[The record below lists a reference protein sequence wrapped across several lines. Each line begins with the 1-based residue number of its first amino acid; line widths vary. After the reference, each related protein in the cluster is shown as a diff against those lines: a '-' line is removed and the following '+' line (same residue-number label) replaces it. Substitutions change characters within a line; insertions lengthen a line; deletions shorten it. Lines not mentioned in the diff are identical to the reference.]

1 VGYARTSYESSDGMP
16 VIGFDMGGT
25 STDVSRYD
33 GKFEHTFENTVAGV
47 TVMAPQLDINT
58 VAAGGGSILS
68 WKNGMFT
75 VGPES
80 AGAHPGPA
88 CYRKGGPLT
97 TTDANLFLGR
107 LLADSFPRIFGP
119 NEDECLDVEITRS
132 KFVDLT
138 SRINSETGQHKTPEE
153 VALGFVEI
161 ANEAMAKPIRLLT
174 EARGFDA
181 SMHHLACFGGAG
193 GQHACAIA
201 SSLGIR
207 RVLIHRFSSILSA
220 YGMML
225 ADVAQ
230 ELQEPASGPYNSS
243 TAIEI
248 DDRIASLRAKVMNA
262 LKEDGVQDEH
272 IKYEAYLNLRYKG
285 TDNTLMILQPEDGDF
300 LGAFRKAHQREFSFD
315 FEDRTVLVE
324 DIRVRGIG
332 KSTLVEEIKP
342 HTELVKIAK
351 RPLDLAGHNEYT
363 KVTFDTSG
371 PVSVPVCQLSQLVA
385 GDVIPGPAIL
395 IDETQ
400 TIVVEPRATATI
412 ISTHVVLDIP
422 SAAKKVDAIE
432 VVDPIRL
439 SVFGHRFMAI
449 AEQMGRIFQKTSVS
463 TNIKERLDFSC
474 AVFAPDGRL
483 VANAPHVPVHLG
495 SMEYA
500 VRYQHDRLKGQLK
513 PGDHLCTNHPLAGGT
528 HLPDITIIS
537 PVWDDDGK
545 EIIFYVASR
554 GHHAEI
560 GGTHPGSMPS
570 DSRRLYE
577 EGAMTTGF
585 KIVSEGKFDEE
596 RVRRFLFDEP
606 SQFPGCSGTRT
617 YRDNVSDLHAA
628 IAANQRGAH
637 LINALVDEYGLK
649 VVHFYMRAINS
660 NAEVAVRSFLREI
673 GAKQQGQPLTF
684 SDFMDDGTEIRL
696 SIAVDATSGDAVFDF
711 TGTGRETFNCLNAPK
726 AIAHSAIIYSL
737 RALINSDIPLN
748 QGCLA
753 PVTVVIPERTL
764 LNPSGNAAVCAG
776 NPITSQ
782 RITDVVLGAFGACA
796 ASQGCCN
803 ILSFGTGG
811 QDAYGKETL
820 GYGVGET
827 ICGGS
832 GAGPNWHGTS
842 GVHVHMTNTRITD
855 PEVYELRY
863 PIILRQFSIRQGS
876 GGEGRYRGGDGVI
889 REMEFRE
896 AVSASMLSERR
907 VFRPYG
913 MAGGRPGKAGL
924 NLYVKKELDGTE
936 SVINIGGKMELQV
949 QPGERIIIHT

>member
-1 VGYARTSYESSDGMP
+1 MP

-58 VAAGGGSILS
+58 VAADGGSILS

-107 LLADSFPRIFGP
+107 LLPDSFPRIFGP

-132 KFVDLT
+132 KFVELT

-230 ELQEPASGPYNSS
+230 ELQEPASGPYNES

-248 DDRIASLRAKVMNA
+248 DDRIASLKGKVVNA

-272 IKYEAYLNLRYKG
+272 IMCEAYLNLRYKG

-315 FEDRTVLVE
+315 FEDRSVLVE

-342 HTELVKIAK
+342 HTELLKITK
-351 RPLDLAGHNEYT
+351 RPLDLAGHKQYT
-363 KVTFDTSG
+363 EVTFDTSG
-371 PVSVPVCQLSQLVA
+371 SVSVPVCQLSQLVA
-385 GDVIPGPAIL
+385 GDVIEGPAIL

-412 ISTHVVLDIP
+412 ISTHVVLDVP
-422 SAAKKVDAIE
+422 SAGKKVDTID

-439 SVFGHRFMAI
+439 SIFGHRFMAI

-500 VRYQHDRLKGQLK
+500 VRYQHDLLKGQLK

-537 PVWDDDGK
+537 PVWDDDGR

-577 EGAMTTGF
+577 EGAMTMGF
-585 KIVSEGKFDEE
+585 KIVSEGKFDED
-596 RVRRFLFDEP
+596 RVRKFLFDEP

-628 IAANQRGAH
+628 IAANHRGAH

-660 NAEVAVRSFLREI
+660 NAEVAVRSFLRNI

-696 SIAVDATSGDAVFDF
+696 SIAVDAASGDAVFDF

-737 RALINSDIPLN
+737 RALINSEIPLN

-753 PVTVVIPERTL
+753 PVTVIIPERTL

-811 QDAYGKETL
+811 QDADGKEIL

-832 GAGPNWHGTS
+832 GAGPDWHGTS

-876 GGEGRYRGGDGVI
+876 GGVGRYRGGDGVI

-913 MAGGRPGKAGL
+913 MAGGGPGKAGL

-936 SVINIGGKMELQV
+936 SIINIGGKMELQV

>member
-1 VGYARTSYESSDGMP
+1 
-16 VIGFDMGGT
+16 
-25 STDVSRYD
+25 
-33 GKFEHTFENTVAGV
+33 
-47 TVMAPQLDINT
+47 
-58 VAAGGGSILS
+58 
-68 WKNGMFT
+68 MFT

-97 TTDANLFLGR
+97 TIDANLFLGR
-107 LLADSFPRIFGP
+107 LLPDSFPRIFGP

-132 KFVDLT
+132 KFIELT
-138 SRINSETGQHKTPEE
+138 EKINAETGQHKTPQE

-181 SMHHLACFGGAG
+181 STHHLACFGGAG

-201 SSLGIR
+201 SSLGIS

-225 ADVAQ
+225 ADIAQ
-230 ELQEPASGPYNSS
+230 ELQEPASGPYNAR
-243 TAIEI
+243 TAVGI
-248 DDRIASLRAKVMNA
+248 DDRIANLKARVSDA
-262 LKEDGVQDEH
+262 LKQDGIHEEY
-272 IKYEAYLNLRYKG
+272 IRYETYLNLRYKG

-300 LGAFRKAHQREFSFD
+300 LAEFKRSHQREYSFD
-315 FEDRTVLVE
+315 FEHRAVLVE

-332 KSTLVEEIKP
+332 KSTLVEEIQPQK
-342 HTELVKIAK
+342 EFLEIAK
-351 RPLDLAGHNEYT
+351 RPIDLTSHPDYT
-363 KVTFDTSG
+363 EVTFDAFG
-371 PVSVPVCQLSQLVA
+371 PMSVPVCQLSTLQA
-385 GDVIPGPAIL
+385 GDVIRGPAIL
-395 IDETQ
+395 IDATQ

-412 ISTHVVLDIP
+412 ISTHVVLDVL
-422 SAAKKVDAIE
+422 SATKKADAID

-474 AVFAPDGRL
+474 AVFAPDGTL

-500 VRYQHDRLKGQLK
+500 VRYQHEQLKGNLK

-528 HLPDITIIS
+528 HLPDITIVS
-537 PVWDDDGK
+537 PVWNDQGT

-577 EGAMTTGF
+577 EGAMTMGF
-585 KIVSEGKFDEE
+585 KIVSEGKFDED
-596 RVRRFLFDEP
+596 RVRKFLFDEP
-606 SQFPGCSGTRT
+606 AQFPECSGTRT
-617 YRDNVSDLHAA
+617 YKDNVSDLQAA
-628 IAANQRGAH
+628 IAANQRGAQ
-637 LINALVDEYGLK
+637 LINALVDEYGLQ
-649 VVHFYMRAINS
+649 VVHFYMRAINA
-660 NAEVAVRSFLREI
+660 NAEIAVRDFLKKV
-673 GAKQQGQPLTF
+673 GAKQQGKPLVF
-684 SDFMDDGTEIRL
+684 SDFMDDGTEICL
-696 SIAVDATSGDAVFDF
+696 SITVDTTTGDSTFDF

-753 PVTVVIPERTL
+753 PVKVIIPERTL

-811 QDAYGKETL
+811 QDAHGGETL

-832 GAGPNWHGTS
+832 GAGPGWHGTS

-863 PIILRQFSIRQGS
+863 PVILRQFSIRQRS
-876 GGEGRYRGGDGVI
+876 GGVGRYRGGNGVI
-889 REMEFRE
+889 REMVFRE

-913 MAGGRPGKAGL
+913 MAGGGPGKAGL
-924 NLYVKKELDGTE
+924 NLYVKKEIDGTE
-936 SVINIGGKMELQV
+936 SIINIGGKMELQV
-949 QPGERIIIHT
+949 QPGERVIIHT